1 VIRVTNREQGNI
13 SPVSQIAESDPC
25 SPRCKH
31 TLPLSERF
39 MTWTVVE
46 ADCGID
52 QMPEFIVRV
61 GTPDGVIT
69 ERTVQAMSIRAAEAD
84 LRQQGM
90 HVFDA
95 RRGRMSLRDLLP
107 RGGKII
113 STERFLLFNQ
123 ELLAL
128 VKAGLPILQSFDIML
143 ERQKNLRF
151 KEVLTDVREK
161 LKSGIALSDAFA
173 SYGDAFPPI
182 YSTSLRAGERSG
194 DLEGVLRRFLRY
206 QKIIVNLR
214 KRVVG
219 ALIYPSVLVALS
231 IGMVLVMLTKVIP
244 KFAEFYAGF
253 GADLP
258 WFTQFMINIANG
270 LNTNLPI
277 FLVICVAS
285 FFLLRRWIR
294 GSGRVTW
301 DRLKLKIPLAGG
313 ILHRFAIM
321 QFTQSLGTLL
331 AGGTPMVPAIEI
343 ASQSVTNQLVAS
355 KIFGMVQNVREGE
368 PLWRSLE
375 NTSAMS
381 DLAIEMIKVGES
393 TGALT
398 EMLGNV
404 SEFYDEEIESHL
416 TRIVAAIEPMIL
428 VFMGAVVAVL
438 LYAFYLPL
446 FQLSNVAQ

>member
-1 VIRVTNREQGNI
+1 
-13 SPVSQIAESDPC
+13 
-25 SPRCKH
+25 
-31 TLPLSERF
+31 
-39 MTWTVVE
+39 
-46 ADCGID
+46 
-52 QMPEFIVRV
+52 MPEFIVRV

>member
-1 VIRVTNREQGNI
+1 
-13 SPVSQIAESDPC
+13 
-25 SPRCKH
+25 
-31 TLPLSERF
+31 
-39 MTWTVVE
+39 
-46 ADCGID
+46 
-52 QMPEFIVRV
+52 MPEFIVRV
-61 GTPDGVIT
+61 GTPDGAIT
-69 ERTVQAMSIRAAEAD
+69 ERHVQAMSVRAAED
-84 LRQQGM
+84 ELRQQGM

-95 RRGRMSLRDLLP
+95 RRGTVQLRDLLP
-107 RGGKII
+107 RGKKII
-113 STERFLLFNQ
+113 STEMFLLFNQ

-151 KEVLTDVREK
+151 KECLIDVRDK

-173 SYGDAFPPI
+173 AYGDAFPPI

-214 KRVVG
+214 KRVIG
-219 ALIYPSVLVALS
+219 AMIYPSVLIVLS
-231 IGMVLVMLTKVIP
+231 IGMVFIMLVKVIP
-244 KFAEFYAGF
+244 KFAEFYQGF
-253 GADLP
+253 GAELP
-258 WFTQFMINIANG
+258 WFTTLMITVSNT

-277 FLVICVAS
+277 MVIVFVAGYFL
-285 FFLLRRWIR
+285 FRRWTK

-301 DRLKLKIPLAGG
+301 DRFKLNLPLAGG

-343 ASQSVTNQLVAS
+343 ASQSVTNHSVS
-355 KIFGMVQNVREGE
+355 GKIFGIVQNVREGE

-375 NTSAMS
+375 NTGAMS
-381 DLAIEMIKVGES
+381 DLAVEMIKVGES

-404 SEFYDEEIESHL
+404 SEFYDEEIESRL
-416 TRIVAAIEPMIL
+416 TRMVSAIEPMIL
-428 VFMGAVVAVL
+428 VFMGTVIAIL

>member
-1 VIRVTNREQGNI
+1 
-13 SPVSQIAESDPC
+13 
-25 SPRCKH
+25 
-31 TLPLSERF
+31 
-39 MTWTVVE
+39 
-46 ADCGID
+46 
-52 QMPEFIVRV
+52 MPEFIVRV
-61 GTPDGVIT
+61 GTPDGTIT
-69 ERTVQAMSIRAAEAD
+69 ERHVQAMSVRAAEDD

-95 RRGRMSLRDLLP
+95 KRGSINLRDLLP
-107 RGGKII
+107 RGKII

-173 SYGDAFPPI
+173 AYGDAFPPI
-182 YSTSLRAGERSG
+182 YATSLRAGERSG

-214 KRVVG
+214 KRVIG
-219 ALIYPSVLVALS
+219 ALIYPTVLVTLS
-231 IGMVLVMLTKVIP
+231 IGMVFIMLTRVIP
-244 KFAEFYAGF
+244 KFAEFYEGF
-253 GADLP
+253 GATLP
-258 WFTQFMINIANG
+258 WFTQFMIG
-270 LNTNLPI
+270 VSKTLNTNLPI
-277 FLVICVAS
+277 VLIVLVGGFIL
-285 FFLLRRWIR
+285 FRRWINTN
-294 GSGRVTW
+294 GRVAW
-301 DRLKLKIPLAGG
+301 DRFKLRIPLAGG

-343 ASQSVTNQLVAS
+343 ASQSVTNAS
-355 KIFGMVQNVREGE
+355 VSTKIFGIVQNVREGE

-375 NTSAMS
+375 NTGAMS
-381 DLAIEMIKVGES
+381 DLAVEMIKVGES

-404 SEFYDEEIESHL
+404 SEFYDEEIESRL
-416 TRIVAAIEPMIL
+416 TRMVSAIEPIIL
-428 VFMGAVVAVL
+428 VFMGGVIAVL

-446 FQLSNVAQ
+446 FQLSNVTQ

>member
-1 VIRVTNREQGNI
+1 
-13 SPVSQIAESDPC
+13 
-25 SPRCKH
+25 
-31 TLPLSERF
+31 
-39 MTWTVVE
+39 
-46 ADCGID
+46 
-52 QMPEFIVRV
+52 MPEFIVRV
-61 GTPDGVIT
+61 GTPDGTIT
-69 ERTVQAMSIRAAEAD
+69 ERHVQAINVRAAED
-84 LRQQGM
+84 ELRQQGM

-95 RRGRMSLRDLLP
+95 RRGVKKLRDLLP
-107 RGGKII
+107 RGTKII
-113 STERFLLFNQ
+113 STEHFLLFNQ

-173 SYGDAFPPI
+173 AYGEAFPAI

-214 KRVVG
+214 KRVIG
-219 ALIYPSVLVALS
+219 ALIYPSVLVILS
-231 IGMVLVMLTKVIP
+231 VGMVFIMLVKVIP
-244 KFAEFYAGF
+244 KFAEFYQGF
-253 GADLP
+253 GAELP
-258 WFTQFMINIANG
+258 WFTTFMIG
-270 LNTNLPI
+270 VSQTLNTNLPI
-277 FLVICVAS
+277 LAIVLVAGY
-285 FFLLRRWIR
+285 LLFRRWIR
-294 GSGRVTW
+294 GSGRVAW
-301 DRLKLKIPLAGG
+301 DRFKLKLPLAGG

-343 ASQSVTNQLVAS
+343 SSQSVTNQSVS
-355 KIFGMVQNVREGE
+355 RKIFGIVQNVREGE

-375 NTSAMS
+375 NTAAMS
-381 DLAIEMIKVGES
+381 DLAVEMIKVGES

-404 SEFYDEEIESHL
+404 SEFYDEEIESRL
-416 TRIVAAIEPMIL
+416 TRLVSAIEPMIL
-428 VFMGAVVAVL
+428 VFMGTVIAIL

-446 FQLSNVAQ
+446 FQLSNVAQQ